1 MCERGRGREGIG
13 VSQPLQKM
21 LRGPALLL
29 LPKLLEQ
36 ILQHFQVHCCG
47 GDHLQYH
54 QSESEKTK
62 GVRAARAWS
71 LLLGEQAETIL
82 AHRSAMRILAS

>member
-1 MCERGRGREGIG
+1 MGEGEG
-13 VSQPLQKM
+13 GDWCSVQSPPLQKM

-54 QSESEKTK
+54 QSESEKTQ

-82 AHRSAMRILAS
+82 AQRSAMRTLAS